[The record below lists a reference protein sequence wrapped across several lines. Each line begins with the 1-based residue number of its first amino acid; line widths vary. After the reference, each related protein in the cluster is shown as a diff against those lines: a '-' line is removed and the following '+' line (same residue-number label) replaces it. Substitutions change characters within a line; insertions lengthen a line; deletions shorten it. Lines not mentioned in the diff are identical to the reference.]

1 MNSLRR
7 PRRAVHGVLLLDK
20 PRGLSSNEALLKV
33 RKLYQADK
41 AGHTGTLDPLA
52 TGLLPICLGQA
63 TRLSAQLL
71 DARKRYL
78 AEVRFGEQRS
88 TGDLEG
94 EVIARSDPAGLDAA
108 SLRAAL
114 PALIGR
120 IRQVPPMYS
129 AIKRGGQRL
138 YELAREGVEVEREAR
153 EVEIHSM
160 ELLSYRDGLAL
171 LDVSCSKGTYIRT
184 LAEDWAKAVG
194 QAAHLQGLRRIEV
207 GPFRQQRPSTL
218 EELEQTAG
226 QGLLALDALLLPPRA
241 ALEGWRFVQI
251 AAEQLPALDHG
262 SSIPLS
268 GVEPGPVAI
277 EGFDHRLLGLGEV
290 SLEGRLQPRRWF
302 GSVGI

>member
-94 EVIARSDPAGLDAA
+94 EVIARSDPAGLNAA
-108 SLRAAL
+108 SLREVL
-114 PALIGR
+114 PSLTGQ
-120 IRQVPPMYS
+120 IRQIPPMYS

-153 EVEIHSM
+153 AVEIHAL
-160 ELLSYRDGLAL
+160 ELLSYQDGLAL

-194 QAAHLQGLRRIEV
+194 QVAHLQGLRRIEV
-207 GPFRQQRPSTL
+207 GPFRQQWPWTL
-218 EELEQTAG
+218 EELEQIAG
-226 QGLLALDALLLPPRA
+226 QGLPALDALLLPPRA
-241 ALEGWRFVQI
+241 ALEGWRFVRVE
-251 AAEQLPALDHG
+251 AEQLPALDHG
-262 SSIPLS
+262 SSVPVP